1 MMKRWFFGILLLLV
15 GGFPGMGEVS
25 AATWKSDLGAAL
37 QEAQAQNKPVVAFFY
52 HPFYYQNPA
61 LKREDFLV
69 WESPLVTRYDPDFIH
84 VKVDVEEK
92 SEEGSKYKVS
102 TYPAVLFF
110 DPQGREILALRI
122 ENEPLKRY
130 LLAERMKSVLNSID
144 EFTLV
149 EQQIRKTT
157 TNPQLVLSYAKGLR
171 DRAQFDQSEEQ
182 FQRLFQWPGL
192 DEKTLQEAKSAY
204 TNLVFFRASVD
215 FYEGNYDRCIDQMQR
230 FIAKNPENEA
240 IPQAQCLLGMAL
252 YESGQRKEGESLLQK
267 LSRNSKAG
275 PFQEQA
281 KRYLEEKKGGSK
293 R

>member
-1 MMKRWFFGILLLLV
+1 MKRRLPFILFWWMGIITAN
-15 GGFPGMGEVS
+15 GP
-25 AATWKSDLGAAL
+25 AGAADWKADL
-37 QEAQAQNKPVVAFFY
+37 DAALKAGQAKNQPVVAFFF

-61 LKREDFLV
+61 RKREDFLV

-84 VKVDVEEK
+84 VKVDVETNADM
-92 SEEGSKYKVS
+92 GTKYKVS
-102 TYPAVLFF
+102 TFPAVLFF

-130 LLAERMKSVLNSID
+130 LLAERLKAALTQID

-149 EQQIRKTT
+149 EQQIQKNT

-171 DRAQFDQSEEQ
+171 DRAQFDKAEDQ

-192 DEKTLQEAKSAY
+192 DAKMAQDAQSAY

-215 FYEGNYDRCIDQMQR
+215 FYEGNYDRCIDEMKR
-230 FIAKNPENEA
+230 FLEKNPASEA
-240 IPQAQCLLGMAL
+240 VPQAQCLLGMAL
-252 YESGQRKEGESLLQK
+252 YEGGRPKEGESLLQK
-267 LSRNSKAG
+267 LSRNSQAG

-281 KRYLEEKKGGSK
+281 KRYLDEKKGGKK